1 MERSPN
7 PGQVRVAIRGETLR
21 SAVQNAQ
28 RAIELDEKS
37 RRKLDGCEGIIAD
50 MDGQNVLYYSDLYE
64 IEMAW
69 FTLSEG
75 QGC

>member
-1 MERSPN
+1 
-7 PGQVRVAIRGETLR
+7 
-21 SAVQNAQ
+21 
-28 RAIELDEKS
+28 
-37 RRKLDGCEGIIAD
+37 